1 MDNGLEGPPYSRERV
16 EPGDTDT
23 PPWHSIEAAEEHM
36 RTFPAVFRLPM
47 SPFWLSDNFG
57 LIQLLNYF
65 VLFIPSFASQLGQ
78 LLIIRHN
85 SIHLRRDD

>member
-1 MDNGLEGPPYSRERV
+1 
-16 EPGDTDT
+16 
-23 PPWHSIEAAEEHM
+23 
-36 RTFPAVFRLPM
+36 M

-57 LIQLLNYF
+57 LLQLLNYF